1 MCRRVFLTRTK
12 HFILTWGEF
21 HGFKTHVLPP
31 KWLEPRSG
39 YWNLVA
45 LECDDVHIHH
55 VRVRNP
61 SGGKG
66 ECGGPTHLPGQ
77 CFGPNADG
85 MDLVS
90 VRRAL
95 VEHNDIISGDDAIC
109 IKSGKDA
116 VGRAHG
122 RPCDS
127 IRARNNLIRS
137 ASCPHVFRGL
147 GDGCGALKVGTEMSG
162 GVRNVL
168 FENNTIG
175 YAGIALK
182 LSTPEPRGGE
192 VTNVT
197 WRNIHIISSG
207 MAIGIDVNRGSVKG
221 HSTPP
226 PEDVATVTD
235 IVFENIFARNLSCCP
250 GCVDYGCDPKHRAA
264 GWLQVGTEP
273 SVAGPGGIHGLS
285 LKNVSVR
292 SGSALTWLCTNGS
305 LHGVA
310 EDVSPPLG
318 IACMPTNRLL

>member
-1 MCRRVFLTRTK
+1 M
-12 HFILTWGEF
+12 
-21 HGFKTHVLPP
+21 
-31 KWLEPRSG
+31 
-39 YWNLVA
+39 
-45 LECDDVHIHH
+45 HIHH

-116 VGRAHG
+116 VGRARG

-264 GWLQVGTEP
+264 GWLQVGKEP